1 MAAKDKKAKKGKKG
15 ASNAPAA
22 NDWPTISVAAH
33 PRATRSIR
41 QAKAWAGLIGFGL
54 VALMS
59 YRAGV
64 ATFEVGIRALVAGVV
79 LYVLV
84 WAASV
89 ALWQRLVL
97 TEARQVAERRRDE
110 RLAAMRRMT
119 NPDDP
124 DRPGGDEEAAA

>member
-1 MAAKDKKAKKGKKG
+1 MAAKDKKAKQGKKG
-15 ASNAPAA
+15 KAPAG

-54 VALMS
+54 VGLMS

-64 ATFEVGIRALVAGVV
+64 ATFEVGIRALIAGVV

-97 TEARQVAERRRDE
+97 TEAREAAERRRDE

-124 DRPGGDEEAAA
+124 DGPGGDEEAAA